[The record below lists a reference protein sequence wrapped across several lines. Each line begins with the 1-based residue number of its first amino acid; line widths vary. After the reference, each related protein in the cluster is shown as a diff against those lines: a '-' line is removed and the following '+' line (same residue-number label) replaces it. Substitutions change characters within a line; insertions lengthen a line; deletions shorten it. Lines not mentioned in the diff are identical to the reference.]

1 MNDLDPNAH
10 FHEKRSDALQ
20 VKASSGP
27 ERRISRYI
35 GPLVIGA
42 GAVQAAIVGG
52 ISEAFGAENA
62 ADMSFTFAATCVIGA
77 LGGAVLAYRKSR
89 GTEET

>member
-10 FHEKRSDALQ
+10 FPEKRNDAMQ
-20 VKASSGP
+20 VEASSEP

-42 GAVQAAIVGG
+42 GAVQAAIAGG

-77 LGGAVLAYRKSR
+77 LGGAVFAHRRGR
-89 GTEET
+89 GTDET